1 MLEGR
6 TPSPRQSEQSR
17 GSVVPWVAG
26 ALLLVLL
33 AFTGYVSYSDRQH
46 RASFPRCEL
55 VAGDIHK
62 CSVLTDG
69 DRVETVFVSGTV
81 SSMPDRAFVRSL
93 ERGLTAGPAVVAVD
107 PCGARP
113 VIYVLDGLM
122 EIDTT
127 GAAFDAEMLSGY
139 HAPTRDSVEARR
151 DSILAATT
159 PECLIRS
166 EA

>member
-6 TPSPRQSEQSR
+6 TPSPRRPEQPR
-17 GSVVPWVAG
+17 GSIVPWLVG
-26 ALLLVLL
+26 ALLLLL
-33 AFTGYVSYSDRQH
+33 VAFSGYVSYSDRQYE
-46 RASFPRCEL
+46 ASFPRCEV

-62 CSVLTDG
+62 CSVLADG

-81 SSMPDRAFVRSL
+81 ASMPDRAFVRSL
-93 ERGLTAGPAVVAVD
+93 ERGFTAGPAAVAVN

-113 VIYVLDGLM
+113 VIYVLDGLV

-127 GAAFDAEMLSGY
+127 GAAFDAEVLNGY

-151 DSILAATT
+151 DSILAATP
-159 PECLIRS
+159 PECLVRS
-166 EA
+166 EV